1 VADLSDRDGIEGTFA
16 DALAKELARFARM
29 LGSAIPGLESAFAS
43 IPQEEWNRHTDKLN
57 GIITP
62 TLSSVFRTRAQDI
75 IRDLGFTDID
85 WGLIDA
91 ESAAWARNYAGRL
104 IGGITDTSQ
113 ARVRQL
119 VSDYFE
125 KQQTQG
131 ELVNKLLLDKELRQA
146 LTADGGTFSRSRAE
160 MIARTEVTQAVSEST
175 QETKRHLASQGF
187 EMVPIWNTRND
198 EILRSCPIC
207 APRHNLEIKPDN
219 ATMGQYPPGHPRCR
233 CWPTLELP
241 E

>member
-1 VADLSDRDGIEGTFA
+1 VADLSNRDGIEGTFA

-131 ELVNKLLLDKELRQA
+131 DLTRA
-146 LTADGGTFSRSRAE
+146 LMAENTTFSRSRAE
-160 MIARTEVTQAVSEST
+160 MIAVTEVTEAASEST
-175 QETKRHLASQGF
+175 QETLRHLRSQGVH
-187 EMVPIWNTRND
+187 MIPRWGTLND
-198 EILRSCPIC
+198 ELVCPIC
-207 APRHNLEIKPDN
+207 GPRHKLIIEPGN
-219 ATMGQYPPGHPRCR
+219 ATMGRYPPAHPRCR
-233 CWPTLELP
+233 CGVSLELP
-241 E
+241 

>member
-1 VADLSDRDGIEGTFA
+1 MADLSDRDGIEGALT

-29 LGSAIPGLESAFAS
+29 LGKVIPGLESAFGS
-43 IPQEEWNRHTDKLN
+43 IPQDEWNQHTDKLN

-62 TLSSVFRTRAQDI
+62 TLSSVFRARAQDI
-75 IRDLGFTDID
+75 IRDLGFTDVD

-119 VSDYFE
+119 VADYFE

-131 ELVNKLLLDKELRQA
+131 DLVNKLLLDKELRQA

-160 MIARTEVTQAVSEST
+160 MIAVTEVTEAASEST
-175 QETKRHLASQGF
+175 QETLRHLRSQGVN
-187 EMVPIWNTRND
+187 MIPRWGTLND
-198 EILRSCPIC
+198 ELVCPIC
-207 APRHNLEIKPDN
+207 GPRHKLIIEPGN
-219 ATMGQYPPGHPRCR
+219 ATMGRYPPAHPRCR
-233 CWPTLELP
+233 CGVSLELP
-241 E
+241 

>member
-1 VADLSDRDGIEGTFA
+1 MADLSNRDGIEGTFT
-16 DALAKELARFARM
+16 DALAKELARFA
-29 LGSAIPGLESAFAS
+29 S
-43 IPQEEWNRHTDKLN
+43 IPREEWNRHTDKLN

-131 ELVNKLLLDKELRQA
+131 DLTRA
-146 LTADGGTFSRSRAE
+146 LMAENTTFSRSRAE
-160 MIARTEVTQAVSEST
+160 MIAVTEVTEAASEST
-175 QETKRHLASQGF
+175 QETLRHLRSQGVH
-187 EMVPIWNTRND
+187 MIPRWGTLND
-198 EILRSCPIC
+198 ELVCPIC
-207 APRHNLEIKPDN
+207 GPRHKLIIEPGN
-219 ATMGQYPPGHPRCR
+219 ATMGRYPPAHPRCR
-233 CWPTLELP
+233 CGVSLELP
-241 E
+241 